1 MKKILQLTIAVFALT
16 ATSGAFA
23 QQRYWDEIF
32 TDVDVDT
39 SIQYGTN
46 ISVLSGAPAS
56 QNLKMDVYSP
66 SGDNVTSRPLIV
78 YLHTGSFLPYPV
90 NGTCS
95 GSRKDSATVE
105 MCTRF
110 AKRGYVVAAISY
122 RLGWNPVSGDQDVRT
137 STLINAVY
145 RGLQDAH
152 NAVRFFRYDADSLAN
167 SYGINP
173 GKIIVGGQGSGGYL
187 ANAYSTLNDTTE
199 IYLDKFTNAT
209 TGVPYI
215 NTAYSGDFEGFGSI
229 PGSPLN
235 LENLP
240 GINSEVQFIFNM
252 GGALGDSTWLEGN
265 EPPMVAFHV
274 PNDPF
279 APYGFGSV
287 IVPTTGDF
295 VVEVSGSYEAIRLAN
310 DSSNQDVFDNVLF
323 NDPYTARAMAALNP
337 SNAATNLNG
346 LPVSQLEGLF
356 PFVRPTAESA
366 PWEWWDP
373 NCPNNTNSLLTNP
386 DMSKT
391 KALAYIDSI
400 QGYLAPRIV
409 CALQLGG
416 CQYIGVEENNAQESV
431 LVYPNPATGIFTV
444 SGFENGNNIRSIR
457 MFDLAGRTIIN
468 EFNLN
473 TSKLSIDG
481 NAFAP
486 GVYFMNIDLD
496 KGSVSTKVVIE

>member
-1 MKKILQLTIAVFALT
+1 MKKILQLTFAVFTLA
-16 ATSGAFA
+16 ATSDAFA

-32 TDVDVDT
+32 TSVDVAEAV
-39 SIQYGTN
+39 QYGSN
-46 ISVLSGAPAS
+46 YSVITGSPTL
-56 QNLKMDVYSP
+56 QNLVMDVYTP
-66 SGDNVTSRPLIV
+66 SGDNVTSRPLVV
-78 YLHTGSFLPYPV
+78 YLHTGSFLPYPN

-95 GSRKDSATVE
+95 GTRKDSAVVE

-110 AKRGYVVAAISY
+110 AKRGYVAAAISY
-122 RLGWNPVSGDQDVRT
+122 RLGWNPVSSDQDVRT

-152 NAVRFFRYDADSLAN
+152 NAVRFFRNDALNGSNTYGIDAD
-167 SYGINP
+167 
-173 GKIIVGGQGSGGYL
+173 KIIVGGQGSGGYL

-199 IYLDKFTNAT
+199 IYLDKFINAN
-209 TGVPYI
+209 TGIPYI
-215 NTAYSGDFEGFGSI
+215 NIAFSGDFEGFGT
-229 PGSPLN
+229 GPLN
-235 LENLP
+235 QENLP
-240 GINSEVQFIFNM
+240 GISSEAQFIFNM

-323 NDPYTARAMAALNP
+323 TDPYTARAIAALDP
-337 SNAATNLNG
+337 SNAATNLKG
-346 LPVSQLEGLF
+346 LPASQLQGLF
-356 PFVRPTAESA
+356 PFVRPTPESA

-373 NCPNNTNSLLTNP
+373 NCPSNTNSLLTNP
-386 DMSKT
+386 DMSKA

-400 QGYLAPRIV
+400 QGYLAPRII

-416 CQYIGVEENNAQESV
+416 CQYIGVEENNAQETV
-431 LVYPNPATGIFTV
+431 LVYPNPSTGIFTV
-444 SGFENGNNIRSIR
+444 SGFENGNNIRNIR
-457 MFDLAGRTIIN
+457 MADLAGRTLIN

-473 TSKLSIDG
+473 TSKLTIDG
-481 NAFAP
+481 NTFAS
-486 GVYFMNIDLD
+486 GIYFLNIDLD

>member
-1 MKKILQLTIAVFALT
+1 MKKLLQLTLAVLAIA
-16 ATSGAFA
+16 ATSEAYA

-32 TDVDVDT
+32 TDVDVAQDV
-39 SIQYGTN
+39 QYGSN
-46 ISVLSGAPAS
+46 YSVLTGTPTL
-56 QNLKMDVYSP
+56 QNLVMDVYTP
-66 SGDNVTSRPLIV
+66 SGDNVTNRPLVI
-78 YLHTGSFLPYPV
+78 YLHTGSFLPYPN

-95 GSRKDSATVE
+95 GTRRDSAVVE

-110 AKRGYVVAAISY
+110 AKRGYVAAAISY
-122 RLGWNPVSGDQDVRT
+122 RLGWNPVSSDQDVRT

-152 NAVRFFRYDADSLAN
+152 NAVRFFRYDADTLAN
-167 SYGINP
+167 TYGIDP
-173 GKIIVGGQGSGGYL
+173 DKIIIGGQGSGGYL
-187 ANAYSTLNDTTE
+187 ANAYSTLNDTSE
-199 IYLDKFTNAT
+199 IYLDKFTNAN

-215 NTAYSGDFEGFGSI
+215 NISISGDFEGFGN
-229 PGSPLN
+229 GPLN
-235 LENLP
+235 QENLP
-240 GINSEVQFIFNM
+240 GISSEAQFIFNM

-323 NDPYTARAMAALNP
+323 NDPYTARAIAALNP
-337 SNAATNLNG
+337 SNTSTNLAG
-346 LPVSQLEGLF
+346 LNPSELQGLF
-356 PFVRPTAESA
+356 PFVRPTPESA

-373 NCPNNTNSLLTNP
+373 NCPSNTNSLLTNP
-386 DMSKT
+386 DMSKA

-400 QGYLAPRIV
+400 QGYLAPRII

-416 CQYIGVEENNAQESV
+416 CQYIGVEENDAQETV

-444 SGFENGNNIRSIR
+444 SGFDNSNNIQNIR
-457 MFDLAGRTIIN
+457 MFDVAGRTLVN

-473 TSKLSIDG
+473 TSKLTIDG
-481 NAFAP
+481 NAYAP
-486 GVYFMNIDLD
+486 GVYFLNIDMD
-496 KGSVSTKVVIE
+496 KGSVSTKVIIE

>member
-1 MKKILQLTIAVFALT
+1 MKKILQITISVIALT

-32 TDVDVDT
+32 TDVDVAE
-39 SIQYGTN
+39 SIQYGSN
-46 ISVLSGAPAS
+46 YSVITRSPAL
-56 QNLKMDVYSP
+56 QNLVMDVYTP
-66 SGDNVTSRPLIV
+66 SGDNETNRPLVI
-78 YLHTGSFLPYPV
+78 YLHTGSFLPYPN

-95 GSRKDSATVE
+95 GTRKDSAVVE

-110 AKRGYVVAAISY
+110 AKRGYVAAAISY

-152 NAVRFFRYDADSLAN
+152 NAARFFRYDADTLLN
-167 SYGINP
+167 TYGIDP
-173 GKIIVGGQGSGGYL
+173 DKIIIGGQGSGGYL

-215 NTAYSGDFEGFGSI
+215 NISYSGDFEGFGN
-229 PGSPLN
+229 GPLN
-235 LENLP
+235 QENLP
-240 GINSEVQFIFNM
+240 GISSEAQFIFNM

-323 NDPYTARAMAALNP
+323 DDPYTARAIAALNP
-337 SNAATNLNG
+337 SNTATNLNG
-346 LPVSQLEGLF
+346 LPVSQLQGLF
-356 PFVRPTAESA
+356 PFVRPSAESA

-373 NCPNNTNSLLTNP
+373 TCPSNSNSLLTNP
-386 DMSKT
+386 DMSKA

-400 QGYLAPRIV
+400 QGYLAPRII

-416 CQYIGVEENNAQESV
+416 CQYTGVEENNAQERV
-431 LVYPNPATGIFTV
+431 LVYPNPASGIFTV
-444 SGFENGNNIRSIR
+444 SGFENGNNIRAVR
-457 MFDLAGRTIIN
+457 MFDLAGRTLIN
-468 EFNLN
+468 EFNMN

-481 NAFAP
+481 NAYAS
-486 GVYFMNIDLD
+486 GVYFLNIDLD

>member
-1 MKKILQLTIAVFALT
+1 MKKILQITISVIALT

-32 TDVDVDT
+32 TDVDVAE
-39 SIQYGTN
+39 SIQYGSN
-46 ISVLSGAPAS
+46 YSVITGSPAL
-56 QNLKMDVYSP
+56 QNLVMDVYTP
-66 SGDNVTSRPLIV
+66 SGDNETNRPLVI
-78 YLHTGSFLPYPV
+78 YLHTGSFLPYPN

-95 GSRKDSATVE
+95 GTRKDSAVVE

-110 AKRGYVVAAISY
+110 AKRGYVAAAISY

-152 NAVRFFRYDADSLAN
+152 NAARFFRYDADTLLN
-167 SYGINP
+167 TYGIDP
-173 GKIIVGGQGSGGYL
+173 DKIIIGGQGSGGYL

-215 NTAYSGDFEGFGSI
+215 NISYSGDFEGFGN
-229 PGSPLN
+229 GPLN
-235 LENLP
+235 QENLP
-240 GINSEVQFIFNM
+240 GISSEAQFIFNM

-323 NDPYTARAMAALNP
+323 DDPYTARAIAALNP
-337 SNAATNLNG
+337 SNTATNLNG
-346 LPVSQLEGLF
+346 LPVSQLQGLF
-356 PFVRPTAESA
+356 PFVRPSAESA
-366 PWEWWDP
+366 PWDWWDP
-373 NCPNNTNSLLTNP
+373 TCPSNSNSLLTNP
-386 DMSKT
+386 DMSKA

-400 QGYLAPRIV
+400 QGYLAPRII

-416 CQYIGVEENNAQESV
+416 CQYTGVEENNAQERV
-431 LVYPNPATGIFTV
+431 LVYPNPASGIFTV
-444 SGFENGNNIRSIR
+444 SGFENGNNIRAVR
-457 MFDLAGRTIIN
+457 MFDLAGRTLIN
-468 EFNLN
+468 EFNMN

-481 NAFAP
+481 NAYAS
-486 GVYFMNIDLD
+486 GVYFLNIDLD